1 MKNILIIIPARKGSK
16 RLPGKNKKILCGKP
30 LICWTIE
37 FALKIPEITDIIVTS
52 DDKDIE
58 KICKKYPKIQFE
70 KRPSYLAKG
79 NIPMEF
85 VIEQLLFTLQ
95 KKYDLI
101 VLLQPTTP
109 IRDLNHIEKCM
120 QFSLVYNRRVISC
133 DSNQHRIGNVYVYP
147 ASHFDTYYV
156 ESKNKYYVD
165 IDYLEDFKKAEKLMK
180 ECLKIK

>member
-1 MKNILIIIPARKGSK
+1 M
-16 RLPGKNKKILCGKP
+16 
-30 LICWTIE
+30 
-37 FALKIPEITDIIVTS
+37 TS

-85 VIEQLLFTLQ
+85 VIEQLLFTLE

-109 IRDLNHIEKCM
+109 IRNLKFVERCINL
-120 QFSLVYNRRVISC
+120 SLVSNRRVIVC
-133 DSNQHRIGNVYVYP
+133 DSKRHRIGYVYVYP
-147 ASHFDTYYV
+147 ANFFNTYYV
-156 ESKNKYYVD
+156 ISRDKYYVD
-165 IDYLEDFKKAEKLMK
+165 IDYLEDFEKAEELMK
-180 ECLKIK
+180 EYLNLKISSPGKLPKIEKKYFKYGDVSE

>member
-120 QFSLVYNRRVISC
+120 QFSLVYNLRPYFCLLKGRKGGKIKS
-133 DSNQHRIGNVYVYP
+133 RIGYVAITP
-147 ASHFDTYYV
+147 V
-156 ESKNKYYVD
+156 IPPCPPPPESLPRDVD
-165 IDYLEDFKKAEKLMK
+165 
-180 ECLKIK
+180 